1 MKLNI
6 MKWPGTGIAER
17 DTPSEGNEAGDGG
30 VYPDRDTGIWGL
42 NLLLN
47 TLNFITKWSA
57 TGTGTGE

>member
-6 MKWPGTGIAER
+6 MKWPGTGNAER

-30 VYPDRDTGIWGL
+30 VYPDQGL